1 MSDGRDLK
9 GRFIKGRDV
18 SKESI
23 ETQIK
28 RISSLKESWRER
40 EDYISDLIQ
49 ECPYIYNS
57 WRGLKYSK
65 NGELLDKNWYNFKN
79 FYQDVRPTYK
89 RGLVFRRLDK
99 SRAYSKENFI
109 WIKKEDIHLLQSNLI
124 IIEYDGFSLSL
135 KQWADKVGTSL
146 TSIKNRYYK
155 REKYNYTIKEII
167 YGREKKRF
175 DKKVKDYKDDIINVR
190 AKASKMIS
198 AYKHK
203 DKKMGFS
210 NCNISI
216 EWMINNIITQK
227 CIYCGDDK
235 RIGCDRIDNNKGHT
249 TDNVVPCCYEC
260 NIARGNN
267 FTYEEMKIIGEAIQ
281 LVKSKRL
288 QK

>member
-9 GRFIKGRDV
+9 GRFIKGRDA

-135 KQWADKVGTSL
+135 KQWADKVGTSF

-175 DKKVKDYKDDIINVR
+175 DKKVKDYKDDIRNVR

-235 RIGCDRIDNNKGHT
+235 RIGCDRID
-249 TDNVVPCCYEC
+249 
-260 NIARGNN
+260 
-267 FTYEEMKIIGEAIQ
+267 
-281 LVKSKRL
+281 
-288 QK
+288 